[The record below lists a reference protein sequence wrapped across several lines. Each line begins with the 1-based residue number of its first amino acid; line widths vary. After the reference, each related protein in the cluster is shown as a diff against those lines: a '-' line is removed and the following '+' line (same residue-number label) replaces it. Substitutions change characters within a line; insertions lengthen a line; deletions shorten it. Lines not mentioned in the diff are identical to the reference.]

1 MSSCNNLRRERWKR
15 DDDTIN
21 WNEPT
26 DEIRVLH
33 SSYASATPDGPL
45 CCVNGSPSLNV
56 NVIMFANVREV
67 FCVLRCMVDLYRRR
81 FLIFIIPFCCV
92 RMCVFS

>member
-33 SSYASATPDGPL
+33 SSYASATPDGWVVESDLGKTTSPFHATAFKVAL
-45 CCVNGSPSLNV
+45 CAL
-56 NVIMFANVREV
+56 
-67 FCVLRCMVDLYRRR
+67 
-81 FLIFIIPFCCV
+81 
-92 RMCVFS
+92 